1 MKLSSAV
8 LRLAAESGVP
18 IYIYHPNHGK
28 IASKMDSP
36 YFHNLASVRRQQV
49 FFAFDVAATQWIISL
64 FEFKTQFQN
73 DNLTFLQNRRPH
85 LSKSIAQT
93 ILKSTESLSLFKPY
107 ETVLLEKARPHFLGI
122 EGSIAR
128 GYWKIIEAVFE
139 NPTLFDGRNRRPA
152 TDSFNAALNYAYGM
166 LYNVVEQACFAAGL
180 DPQ

>member
-1 MKLSSAV
+1 
-8 LRLAAESGVP
+8 
-18 IYIYHPNHGK
+18 
-28 IASKMDSP
+28 
-36 YFHNLASVRRQQV
+36 
-49 FFAFDVAATQWIISL
+49 
-64 FEFKTQFQN
+64 
-73 DNLTFLQNRRPH
+73 LQCRRPFVLFQH
-85 LSKSIAQT
+85 RRTDIQSHYLKPSGNNGLDQSSSIAQT

-128 GYWKIIEAVFE
+128 GSRKIIEAVLE

-166 LYNVVEQACFAAGL
+166 LYNVVEQACFATGL